1 MIISNDHF
9 KAEVLKCDL
18 CEDPITDRVDELSR
32 RIEILDEIDES
43 YESEYDKHEPRLL
56 LCSFCSNEYN
66 IPSYFIP
73 L

>member
-56 LCSFCSNEYN
+56 LCSFWQQRV
-66 IPSYFIP
+66 
-73 L
+73 